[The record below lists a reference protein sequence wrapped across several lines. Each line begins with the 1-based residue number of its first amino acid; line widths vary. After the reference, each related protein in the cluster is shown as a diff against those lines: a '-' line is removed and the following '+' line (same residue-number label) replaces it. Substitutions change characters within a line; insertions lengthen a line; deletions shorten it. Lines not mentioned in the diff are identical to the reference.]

1 VATLASGR
9 DLWRLG
15 AKALLYA
22 VLLAFA
28 AAMLAPFVVTLCTSL
43 KPKEELYFVGI
54 NLLPRH
60 PRPYNYVEAMQA
72 APWGQYFFNSTYV
85 TLVAVVGSLL
95 LNSVAGFAF
104 ARLRF
109 RGRDLL
115 FFFMLIGI
123 MIPPQAI
130 IIPQFLMMRYMPL
143 FGGNDL
149 AGQGGIGWLNS
160 YWALI
165 IPWLAG
171 SFGIFLCRQ
180 YYINFPEELDEAARL
195 EGCGPLRLF
204 LHIYLPLS
212 GPVLAALAILKTVF
226 MWNDF
231 FYPLIMT
238 NSASMRT
245 VQLGLQT
252 FAGEYYA
259 DWHLLMAAALVVTLP
274 LVVLFLFLQRYF
286 VEGIVT
292 TGLKG

>member
-1 VATLASGR
+1 M
-9 DLWRLG
+9 
-15 AKALLYA
+15 LLYGI
-22 VLLAFA
+22 LIGFA
-28 AAMLAPFVVTLCTSL
+28 ILMLAPFAVTLLTSL

-54 NLLPRH
+54 NLLPKH
-60 PRPYNYVEAMQA
+60 LRPSNYVEAMRA
-72 APWGQYFFNSTYV
+72 APWGRYFFNS
-85 TLVAVVGSLL
+85 AVVTVVSVGGSLL

-130 IIPQFLMMRYMPL
+130 IIPQFLMMRSMPL
-143 FGGNDL
+143 CGGNDIT
-149 AGQGGIGWLNS
+149 GQGGIGWLNS

-165 IPWLAG
+165 MPWLAG

-204 LHIYLPLS
+204 LYIYLPLS

-274 LVVLFLFLQRYF
+274 LVVMFLFLQRYF

>member
-1 VATLASGR
+1 MGTAS
-9 DLWRLG
+9 RLHRRRALG
-15 AKALLYA
+15 LNALLYA
-22 VLLAFA
+22 GLIVFA
-28 AAMLAPFVVTLCTSL
+28 LAMLAPFAVTIFTSL
-43 KPKEELYFVGI
+43 KPKEELYFLGL
-54 NLLPRH
+54 NLLPRN
-60 PRPYNYVEAMQA
+60 PRPSNYVDAMRA
-72 APWGQYFFNSTYV
+72 APWGRYFFNSAFV
-85 TLVAVVGSLL
+85 AAVAVIGSLL
-95 LNSVAGFAF
+95 LNSVAGFCF

-130 IIPQFLMMRYMPL
+130 IIPQFLMMRWMPL
-143 FGGNDL
+143 FGGNDIT
-149 AGQGGIGWLNS
+149 GQGGIGWLNS

-165 IPWLAG
+165 MPWLAG

-195 EGCGPLRLF
+195 EGCGPFRLF
-204 LHIYLPLS
+204 THIYLPLS

-238 NSASMRT
+238 NSANMRT

-259 DWHLLMAAALVVTLP
+259 DWHLMMAAALLTTLP
-274 LVVLFLFLQRYF
+274 LIVLFLFLQRYF

>member
-1 VATLASGR
+1 
-9 DLWRLG
+9 
-15 AKALLYA
+15 
-22 VLLAFA
+22 
-28 AAMLAPFVVTLCTSL
+28 
-43 KPKEELYFVGI
+43 
-54 NLLPRH
+54 
-60 PRPYNYVEAMQA
+60 
-72 APWGQYFFNSTYV
+72 
-85 TLVAVVGSLL
+85 
-95 LNSVAGFAF
+95 
-104 ARLRF
+104 
-109 RGRDLL
+109 
-115 FFFMLIGI
+115 

-143 FGGNDL
+143 FGGNDIT
-149 AGQGGIGWLNS
+149 GQGGIGWLNS

-165 IPWLAG
+165 MPWLAG

-204 LHIYLPLS
+204 THIYLPLS

-259 DWHLLMAAALVVTLP
+259 DWHLLMAAALLVTLP

>member
-1 VATLASGR
+1 MGTTAAQYRARRVGL
-9 DLWRLG
+9 D
-15 AKALLYA
+15 ALLYA
-22 VLLAFA
+22 GLICFA
-28 AAMLAPFVVTLCTSL
+28 AAMLAPFAVTLLTSL

-54 NLLPRH
+54 NLLPGN
-60 PRPYNYVEAMQA
+60 PRPFNYVEAMQA
-72 APWGQYFFNSTYV
+72 APWGRYFFNSTYV
-85 TLVAVVGSLL
+85 TVVSVVGSLL

-109 RGRDLL
+109 RGRDVL

-130 IIPQFLMMRYMPL
+130 IIPQFLMMRSMPL
-143 FGGNDL
+143 FGGNDIL
-149 AGQGGIGWLNS
+149 GQGGIGWLNS

-165 IPWLAG
+165 MPWLAG

-180 YYINFPEELDEAARL
+180 FYINFPEELDEAARL

-204 LHIYLPLS
+204 LYIYLPLS

>member
-1 VATLASGR
+1 MATAVRGHRRRGR
-9 DLWRLG
+9 GLNG
-15 AKALLYA
+15 LLQA
-22 VLLAFA
+22 VLVLFA
-28 AAMLAPFVVTLCTSL
+28 AAMLAPFVVTLLTSL

-60 PRPYNYVEAMQA
+60 PRPFNYVEAMRA
-72 APWGQYFFNSTYV
+72 APWGRYFFNSTYV
-85 TLVAVVGSLL
+85 TAVAVLGSLL
-95 LNSVAGFAF
+95 LNSVAGFCF

-115 FFFMLIGI
+115 FFLMLIGI

-130 IIPQFLMMRYMPL
+130 IIPQFLMMRAVPL

-149 AGQGGIGWLNS
+149 AGRGGIGWLNS
-160 YWALI
+160 YWSLI
-165 IPWLAG
+165 LPWLAG

-180 YYINFPEELDEAARL
+180 YYINFPLELDEAARL

-204 LHIYLPLS
+204 THIYLPLS

>member
-1 VATLASGR
+1 LVAQYRAR
-9 DLWRLG
+9 RLG
-15 AKALLYA
+15 LHALLYA
-22 VLLAFA
+22 VLILFA
-28 AAMLAPFVVTLCTSL
+28 AAVLAPFAVTLFTSL
-43 KPKEELYFVGI
+43 KPKEELYFVGL

-60 PRPYNYVEAMQA
+60 PRPYNYIEAMKA
-72 APWGQYFFNSTYV
+72 APWGRYFFNSTYV
-85 TLVAVVGSLL
+85 TAISVIGSLL

-109 RGRDLL
+109 RARDVL

-149 AGQGGIGWLNS
+149 TGQGGIGWLNS

-165 IPWLAG
+165 MPWLAG

-180 YYINFPEELDEAARL
+180 FYINFPEELDEAARL

-204 LHIYLPLS
+204 LYIYLPLS

-238 NSASMRT
+238 NTASMRT

>member
-1 VATLASGR
+1 MAVR
-9 DLWRLG
+9 RYRVRVLG
-15 AKALLYA
+15 LNTLLYGVLIVFA
-22 VLLAFA
+22 V
-28 AAMLAPFVVTLCTSL
+28 AMLAPFAVTLFTSL

-54 NLLPRH
+54 NLLPSH
-60 PRPYNYVEAMQA
+60 PRPFNYVEAMQA
-72 APWGQYFFNSTYV
+72 APWGRYFFNSTFV
-85 TLVAVVGSLL
+85 ALVSVLGSLL
-95 LNSVAGFAF
+95 LNSVAGFCF

-143 FGGNDL
+143 FGGNDIT
-149 AGQGGIGWLNS
+149 GQGGIGWLNS

-165 IPWLAG
+165 MPWLAG

-204 LHIYLPLS
+204 THIYLPLS

-274 LVVLFLFLQRYF
+274 LVVMFLFLQRYF

>member
-1 VATLASGR
+1 VVTGVRQHRVQS
-9 DLWRLG
+9 LG
-15 AKALLYA
+15 LNALLYA
-22 VLLAFA
+22 VLIAFA
-28 AAMLAPFVVTLCTSL
+28 AAMLAPFAVTLLTSL
-43 KPKEELYFVGI
+43 KPKEELYFVGL

-72 APWGQYFFNSTYV
+72 APWGRYFFNSTYV
-85 TLVAVVGSLL
+85 TVVSVAGSLL

-143 FGGNDL
+143 FGGNDIT
-149 AGQGGIGWLNS
+149 GQGGIGWLNS

-165 IPWLAG
+165 MPWLAG

-204 LHIYLPLS
+204 LYIYLPLS

>member
-1 VATLASGR
+1 MGALVAQYRAR
-9 DLWRLG
+9 RLG
-15 AKALLYA
+15 LHALLYA
-22 VLLAFA
+22 VLILFA
-28 AAMLAPFVVTLCTSL
+28 AAVLAPFAVTLFTSL
-43 KPKEELYFVGI
+43 KPKEELYFVGL

-60 PRPYNYVEAMQA
+60 PRPYNYIEAMKA
-72 APWGQYFFNSTYV
+72 APWGRYFFNSTYV
-85 TLVAVVGSLL
+85 TAISVIGSLL

-109 RGRDLL
+109 RARDVL

-149 AGQGGIGWLNS
+149 TGQGGIGWLNS

-165 IPWLAG
+165 MPWLAG

-180 YYINFPEELDEAARL
+180 FYINFPEELDEAARL

-204 LHIYLPLS
+204 LYIYLPLS

>member
-1 VATLASGR
+1 MAVR
-9 DLWRLG
+9 RYRVRVLG
-15 AKALLYA
+15 LNTLLYGVLIVFA
-22 VLLAFA
+22 V
-28 AAMLAPFVVTLCTSL
+28 AMLAPFAVTLFTSL

-54 NLLPRH
+54 NLLPSH
-60 PRPYNYVEAMQA
+60 PRPFNYVEAMQA
-72 APWGQYFFNSTYV
+72 APWGRYFFNSTFV
-85 TLVAVVGSLL
+85 ALVSVLGSLL
-95 LNSVAGFAF
+95 LNSVAGFCF

-130 IIPQFLMMRYMPL
+130 IIPQFLMMRYLPL
-143 FGGNDL
+143 FGGNDIT
-149 AGQGGIGWLNS
+149 GQGGIGWLNS

-165 IPWLAG
+165 MPWLAG

-204 LHIYLPLS
+204 THIYLPLS

-259 DWHLLMAAALVVTLP
+259 DWHLLMAAALLVTLP

>member
-1 VATLASGR
+1 MATAFRGHRRRGR
-9 DLWRLG
+9 GLNG
-15 AKALLYA
+15 LLQGVLVVFA
-22 VLLAFA
+22 V
-28 AAMLAPFVVTLCTSL
+28 AMLAPFAVTLFTSL

-60 PRPYNYVEAMQA
+60 PRLFNYVEAMRA
-72 APWGQYFFNSTYV
+72 APWGRYFFNSTYV
-85 TLVAVVGSLL
+85 TLIAVLGSLL
-95 LNSVAGFAF
+95 LNSVAGFCF

-130 IIPQFLMMRYMPL
+130 IIPQFLMMRAVPL

-160 YWALI
+160 YWSLI
-165 IPWLAG
+165 LPWLAG

-180 YYINFPEELDEAARL
+180 YYVNFPQELDEAARL

-204 LHIYLPLS
+204 THIYLPLS

>member
-1 VATLASGR
+1 
-9 DLWRLG
+9 
-15 AKALLYA
+15 
-22 VLLAFA
+22 
-28 AAMLAPFVVTLCTSL
+28 
-43 KPKEELYFVGI
+43 
-54 NLLPRH
+54 
-60 PRPYNYVEAMQA
+60 MQA
-72 APWGQYFFNSTYV
+72 APWGRYFFNSTFV
-85 TLVAVVGSLL
+85 ALVSVLGSLL
-95 LNSVAGFAF
+95 LNSVAGFCF

-143 FGGNDL
+143 FGGNDIT
-149 AGQGGIGWLNS
+149 GQGGIGWLNS

-165 IPWLAG
+165 MPWLAG

-204 LHIYLPLS
+204 THIYLPLS

-259 DWHLLMAAALVVTLP
+259 DWHLLMAAALLVTLP

>member
-1 VATLASGR
+1 MAVR
-9 DLWRLG
+9 RYRVRVLG
-15 AKALLYA
+15 LNTLLYGVLIVFA
-22 VLLAFA
+22 V
-28 AAMLAPFVVTLCTSL
+28 AMLAPFAVTLFTSL

-54 NLLPRH
+54 NLLPSH
-60 PRPYNYVEAMQA
+60 PRPFNYVEAMQA
-72 APWGQYFFNSTYV
+72 APWGRYFFNSTFV
-85 TLVAVVGSLL
+85 ALVSVLGSLL
-95 LNSVAGFAF
+95 LNSVAGFCF

-143 FGGNDL
+143 FGGNDIT
-149 AGQGGIGWLNS
+149 GQGGIGWLNS

-165 IPWLAG
+165 MPWLAG

-195 EGCGPLRLF
+195 EGCGPFRLF
-204 LHIYLPLS
+204 THIYLPLS

-238 NSASMRT
+238 NSANMRT

-259 DWHLLMAAALVVTLP
+259 DWHLMMAAALLTTLP
-274 LVVLFLFLQRYF
+274 LIVLFLFLQRYF

>member
-1 VATLASGR
+1 VGTAEGQYRARRPG
-9 DLWRLG
+9 LG
-15 AKALLYA
+15 TLLYA
-22 VLLAFA
+22 VLILFA
-28 AAMLAPFVVTLCTSL
+28 AAMLAPFAVTLFTSL
-43 KPKEELYFVGI
+43 KPKQELYFVGI

-60 PRPYNYVEAMQA
+60 PRPYNYIEAMRA
-72 APWGQYFFNSTYV
+72 APWGRYFFNSSYV
-85 TLVAVVGSLL
+85 TVVSVVGSLL

-115 FFFMLIGI
+115 FFLMLIGI

-143 FGGNDL
+143 FGGNDI

-165 IPWLAG
+165 MPWLAG

-180 YYINFPEELDEAARL
+180 FYINFPEELDEAARL

-204 LHIYLPLS
+204 LYIYLPLS

-238 NSASMRT
+238 NTASMRT